1 MEFSDDDEEIIDLNT
16 IKDKSKDKKDKD
28 KIKLTK
34 SMKWVRSSLESI
46 SQIVRSELEEL
57 EYSDDRNV
65 NKFGDNGDF
74 NEEKIFN
81 NINYGNNDNN
91 DKNNQNENND
101 NNNDDNDNDNYNEQN
116 DEEFSDINSNK
127 NMYTFIWD
135 EGGNNVKLIG
145 SFSNWKHQLEMEKDE
160 KDQKY
165 KLSIPLNNEKYQYK
179 FIVDG
184 VWKYSKKQNMID
196 DGKGNINN
204 ILDLTNIKKKKNEKK
219 KSSKKIKKKSNKN
232 MNNEN
237 EMNDNDELNIKKEK
251 NKNVKNKVYGNVFP
265 DAMKMGEPEHS
276 DIIGKSFNIN
286 NETKQRKIGI
296 IKYYKFVPNNSFSS
310 LKSYL
315 NISSYRHTM
324 LNHIIFQKKIKK
336 NKDIKYGISFRYREK
351 ATTFIYYKS
360 NSKK

>member
-1 MEFSDDDEEIIDLNT
+1 
-16 IKDKSKDKKDKD
+16 
-28 KIKLTK
+28 
-34 SMKWVRSSLESI
+34 
-46 SQIVRSELEEL
+46 
-57 EYSDDRNV
+57 
-65 NKFGDNGDF
+65 
-74 NEEKIFN
+74 
-81 NINYGNNDNN
+81 
-91 DKNNQNENND
+91 
-101 NNNDDNDNDNYNEQN
+101 
-116 DEEFSDINSNK
+116 
-127 NMYTFIWD
+127 
-135 EGGNNVKLIG
+135 
-145 SFSNWKHQLEMEKDE
+145 
-160 KDQKY
+160 
-165 KLSIPLNNEKYQYK
+165 
-179 FIVDG
+179 
-184 VWKYSKKQNMID
+184 
-196 DGKGNINN
+196 
-204 ILDLTNIKKKKNEKK
+204 
-219 KSSKKIKKKSNKN
+219 

-237 EMNDNDELNIKKEK
+237 EMNNNDELNIKKEK